1 MQGTRRRPRW
11 TAAAL
16 ALLTLTACQAEPA
29 ADTAHWSGPG
39 SASSAPPAA
48 STPTRAGTPKVAS
61 GFGAAPTDCPEP
73 RPAPRS
79 ANSLDPTA
87 ASYLGRNA
95 DDAAN
100 AVDVSP
106 RCEIVVGGR
115 FTGLSGGATTT
126 LGRGGT
132 GAVLRL
138 DGTGRRLLGTT
149 RLAGTVEDL
158 EVRRDGGEI
167 AVATDRGVWLLDATA
182 GTARWQRGRGATR
195 VAVGAAGTVAAVS
208 GPTVTVYDLRG
219 ATLATIR
226 PAGRTV
232 SDVAVD
238 DRAGLVFVSGF
249 RQVSAGP
256 CVPVQIAYV
265 HAYDRRGKLRWRAYD
280 HPADRLGD
288 LCADSRADRVA
299 MGRDGKLYL
308 AGQTAGGNTIFAR
321 SAADPSRPAPNVVI
335 DKFTQAF
342 NTSNAHYTYL
352 ARLDPATGRQLAG
365 QVVISRIDS
374 KGDKGNT
381 IKPYAITA
389 DESGRVY
396 AGGVSAYQIADR
408 SRITLGG
415 RRLAAY
421 AGGDAW
427 VLVLSADL
435 RRRTSWVVF
444 TDGGA
449 GAVRGMAAGSGVAAA
464 VAEVDKGPFHR
475 ARAVQSTAGGGYVA
489 AWPGIG

>member
-1 MQGTRRRPRW
+1 MHETPHRRRLMSVV
-11 TAAAL
+11 TAL
-16 ALLTLTACQAEPA
+16 ALLLAGCQADPSAEPA
-29 ADTAHWSGPG
+29 RWSGSGATPSPPSG
-39 SASSAPPAA
+39 SRAAPTAA
-48 STPTRAGTPKVAS
+48 PRDAS
-61 GFGAAPTDCPEP
+61 GLGAAPVACPDA

-79 ANSLDPTA
+79 ASSLDPTA
-87 ASYLGRNA
+87 ASYLGRDG

-106 RCEIVVGGR
+106 ACEIVVGGR
-115 FTGLSGGATTT
+115 FTGLSGGTTTT
-126 LGRGGT
+126 LGRGGP

-138 DGTGRRLLGTT
+138 DGTGRRLLSTT

-167 AVATDRGVWLLDATA
+167 AVATDRGVWLLDPKAS
-182 GTARWQRGRGATR
+182 TARWQRGKGATR
-195 VAVGAAGTVAAVS
+195 VAVGAAGTVAALA
-208 GPTVTVYDLRG
+208 GTTVTVYDLKG
-219 ATLATIR
+219 ATLTTIR
-226 PAGRTV
+226 PEARTV

-238 DRAGLVFVSGF
+238 DRSGLVFVSGF
-249 RQVSAGP
+249 RQVNAGR

-265 HAYDRRGKLRWRAYD
+265 HAYDRRGTLRWRAYD

-308 AGQTAGGNTIFAR
+308 AGETAGGNTIFAR

-335 DKFTQAF
+335 DTFTQAF

-365 QVVISRIDS
+365 QVVLSRIDS

-381 IKPYAITA
+381 IKPYAVTA

-396 AGGVSAYQIADR
+396 AGGVSAYQIAGR

-415 RRLAAY
+415 RRLAPY

-435 RRRTSWVVF
+435 KRRTSWVVF

-449 GAVRGMAAGSGVAAA
+449 GAVRGVAAASGVAAA
-464 VAEVDKGPFHR
+464 VAKVDKGPFHR
-475 ARAVQSTAGGGYVA
+475 ARAVQSGDGGGYVV
-489 AWPGIG
+489 AWPGLS